1 MATYYT
7 IQTWIGGMLDSETF
21 NLYETFDEACDTIE
35 GYMKAYVDF
44 EESYLEKIKPN
55 REEKRKNIE
64 SWNRVAYLK
73 MPSGDMKYITKLTV
87 VPNKKETI
95 REIPNLTEIA
105 RLLQGDMYK
114 FKKVSVVEEAENCS
128 YNVKYYPQD
137 DDTLAYFLSLILAEH
152 RNQHVLLHLHKLAD
166 TNRYMIYMAVRDM
179 PKKYVYQYYVRNDEQ
194 TEMKASP
201 KYETFD
207 EICDVLDKKLRELHG
222 EDWQPRMTRDEYKK
236 YMDDHTACAISYD
249 FFKTDTYVLFWTE
262 VEETPKK
269 YMAVRN
275 TETSADEE
283 DKYLEANFE
292 EVFKRS
298 REVKYLN
305 GRPVRNT
312 WYDPVKKW
320 AYQVYFSEGEKPQT
334 FYDLESR
341 NIKTIDFFKT
351 DSNVLFRQEA

>member
-7 IQTWIGGMLDSETF
+7 IQTWRNRAYEWETF
-21 NLYETFDEACDTIE
+21 NLYQTFDEACDTIE
-35 GYMKAYVDF
+35 GYMKAYEDF
-44 EESYLEKIKPN
+44 DESEFEKIKPN

-64 SWNRVAYLK
+64 SWNRVAYLN
-73 MPSGDMKYITKLTV
+73 MPNGEEKHIARFKV

-114 FKKVSVVEEAENCS
+114 FKKVSVVEEADNCS

-166 TNRYMIYMAVRDM
+166 TNRYMIYMAVRDL
-179 PKKYVYQYYVRNDEQ
+179 PNYVYQYYVRNDEQ

-207 EICDVLDKKLRELHG
+207 EVCDVLDKKLRELHESIG
-222 EDWQPRMTRDEYKK
+222 SYWQPRMTREEYKK

-262 VEETPKK
+262 V
-269 YMAVRN
+269 
-275 TETSADEE
+275 
-283 DKYLEANFE
+283 
-292 EVFKRS
+292 
-298 REVKYLN
+298 
-305 GRPVRNT
+305 
-312 WYDPVKKW
+312 
-320 AYQVYFSEGEKPQT
+320 
-334 FYDLESR
+334 
-341 NIKTIDFFKT
+341 
-351 DSNVLFRQEA
+351 

>member
-1 MATYYT
+1 MYCIFNFTMTTYYT
-7 IQTWIGGMLDSETF
+7 IQTWRNRAYEWETF

-35 GYMKAYVDF
+35 GYMKAYEDF
-44 EESYLEKIKPN
+44 DESDFEKIKPN

-73 MPSGDMKYITKLTV
+73 MPNGEEKHIARLKI

-114 FKKVSVVEEAENCS
+114 FKKVSVVEEADNCS

-152 RNQHVLLHLHKLAD
+152 RNQHILLHLHKLAD
-166 TNRYMIYMAVRDM
+166 TNRYMIYMAVR
-179 PKKYVYQYYVRNDEQ
+179 N
-194 TEMKASP
+194 A
-201 KYETFD
+201 
-207 EICDVLDKKLRELHG
+207 
-222 EDWQPRMTRDEYKK
+222 
-236 YMDDHTACAISYD
+236 
-249 FFKTDTYVLFWTE
+249 
-262 VEETPKK
+262 
-269 YMAVRN
+269 
-275 TETSADEE
+275 ETSADEE

-305 GRPVRNT
+305 GHPVRNT

-320 AYQVYFSEGEKPQT
+320 AYQVYFPKGEKPQT

-341 NIKTIDFFKT
+341 NIKTIDFVEPKKYVYQYYVENDYKGITSLSLKVSPKYQSFDKMYDDVNTELTELHKSNGKKWKIPMSRKESKETLDRFPSFLYERVMDENDSSKSFKYLLVRT
-351 DSNVLFRQEA
+351 AI

>member
-1 MATYYT
+1 MYCLFNFTMATYYT

-166 TNRYMIYMAVRDM
+166 TNRYMIYMAVR
-179 PKKYVYQYYVRNDEQ
+179 N
-194 TEMKASP
+194 A
-201 KYETFD
+201 
-207 EICDVLDKKLRELHG
+207 
-222 EDWQPRMTRDEYKK
+222 
-236 YMDDHTACAISYD
+236 
-249 FFKTDTYVLFWTE
+249 
-262 VEETPKK
+262 
-269 YMAVRN
+269 
-275 TETSADEE
+275 ETSADEE

-312 WYDPVKKW
+312 WYDPVKTW
-320 AYQVYFSEGEKPQT
+320 AYQVYFSEGEKPHT

-351 DSNVLFRQEA
+351 DSNVLYRMEV